1 MKPYGECVREF
12 QFSTYMI
19 LVAAFLFF
27 LWRTIRVVYQI
38 ANYADIKKF
47 YNTALKIDDVGLETL
62 FLEVCTLLIYIILTG
77 ESRQYHLA

>member
-12 QFSTYMI
+12 DFSTYVI
-19 LVAAFLFF
+19 LVAALLFF

-47 YNTALKIDDVGLETL
+47 YNTALKIDDVGSMI
-62 FLEVCTLLIYIILTG
+62 FFKDNF
-77 ESRQYHLA
+77 